1 MKYNTIKGYLGG
13 GYVSPMGYQS
23 GGYIPGVSQ
32 AKYGIGL
39 QRDITQAQKEFE
51 EQARKVEKE
60 QKKRGLFST
69 LGSYAGTALGAAL
82 APATGGLSLVAA
94 KGLGSALGYGAGEMA
109 AGKMYDAGQVNKS
122 STGLFGEDFSD
133 LNKMEREMGEG
144 ALGRSLGTGA
154 ATALTAG
161 IGELGKVGA
170 GGLYGKAMNK
180 LRFGTPDMAGKVVDS
195 AGNLTSIPG
204 VADTSIMD
212 KYFESILPPMPVVG
226 KQVGGNVD
234 ILEHTANIRKKIA
247 DSPIGGEDK
256 PTDVGSQFVGPLLP
270 EDAKWRDQMRTIAEM
285 SEGIPQL
292 DIRRD
297 YGADRR
303 SSARVRQDNLMAQLD
318 REKAMRTDEDFQDVR
333 PDDMTSLLNLQTPQQ
348 PSAFERE
355 MAGSYEQS
363 LPRAGSLG
371 MDNELLS
378 MAQDSLSTQK
388 RMENLSRGLDRYIG
402 KAEGRYHLG
411 QAIPDQSILS
421 DIKRPQQG
429 DINFGQN
436 IESVQAPSSLIG
448 EEYAM
453 ARDSLNTQRR
463 MEDLSR
469 NLGVNIATAEGRM
482 GQTIPNQEI
491 RRDMQEDNLYNTQV
505 QMPYYRLPMY
515 KHGGEVGAYKGGRGL
530 LSMAPFSRRII

>member
-13 GYVSPMGYQS
+13 GYVRPMSYQS

-39 QRDITQAQKEFE
+39 QRDINQAQKEFE
-51 EQARKVEKE
+51 EQARKVAEE
-60 QKKRGLFST
+60 QKKRGFFST
-69 LGSYAGTALGAAL
+69 LGSMAGTALGAAL

-94 KGLGSALGYGAGEMA
+94 KGLGSALGAGVGEMA
-109 AGKMYDAGQVNKS
+109 AGKMYDSGHVKKS
-122 STGLFGEDFSD
+122 STGLFTEDFSD
-133 LNKMEREMGEG
+133 LSKLEKEMGRG
-144 ALGRSLGTGA
+144 ALGRSLGAGA
-154 ATALTAG
+154 ATALSAG
-161 IGELGKVGA
+161 MGELGKAGV
-170 GGLYGKAMNK
+170 GGLYGGAMNK
-180 LRFGTPDMAGKVVDS
+180 LRFGTSDMTGKVVDS
-195 AGNLTSIPG
+195 AGNLTSIPEI
-204 VADTSIMD
+204 ADTSIMD
-212 KYFESILPPMPVVG
+212 KYFESKGYQI
-226 KQVGGNVD
+226 GGNVD
-234 ILEHTANIRKKIA
+234 ILEHTANLRKKMA
-247 DSPIGGEDK
+247 DSPMAGADTL
-256 PTDVGSQFVGPLLP
+256 TDVGNQFVGPLLP
-270 EDAKWRDQMRTIAEM
+270 EDAKFRDHMRIISEM
-285 SEGIPQL
+285 SEGIPEL

-303 SSARVRQDNLMAQLD
+303 SSARIRRMD
-318 REKAMRTDEDFQDVR
+318 KASQMKAEPVDIKR
-333 PDDMTSLLNLQTPQQ
+333 
-348 PSAFERE
+348 
-355 MAGSYEQS
+355 GS
-363 LPRAGSLG
+363 G
-371 MDNELLS
+371 MDFSLS
-378 MAQDSLSTQK
+378 NIQAVDSAPLIGEEYAIARDSLNTQRK
-388 RMENLSRGLDRYIG
+388 MEKLSRDLDRYIG

-482 GQTIPNQEI
+482 GQAIPNQEI

>member
-1 MKYNTIKGYLGG
+1 MVVN
-13 GYVSPMGYQS
+13 S
-23 GGYIPGVSQ
+23 
-32 AKYGIGL
+32 
-39 QRDITQAQKEFE
+39 
-51 EQARKVEKE
+51 
-60 QKKRGLFST
+60 
-69 LGSYAGTALGAAL
+69 L
-82 APATGGLSLVAA
+82 A
-94 KGLGSALGYGAGEMA
+94 
-109 AGKMYDAGQVNKS
+109 
-122 STGLFGEDFSD
+122 
-133 LNKMEREMGEG
+133 
-144 ALGRSLGTGA
+144 
-154 ATALTAG
+154 
-161 IGELGKVGA
+161 
-170 GGLYGKAMNK
+170 
-180 LRFGTPDMAGKVVDS
+180 
-195 AGNLTSIPG
+195 
-204 VADTSIMD
+204 
-212 KYFESILPPMPVVG
+212 
-226 KQVGGNVD
+226 
-234 ILEHTANIRKKIA
+234 
-247 DSPIGGEDK
+247 
-256 PTDVGSQFVGPLLP
+256 LLP

-333 PDDMTSLLNLQTPQQ
+333 PDDMTGLLNLQTPQQ

-355 MAGSYEQS
+355 MAGGYEQS

-388 RMENLSRGLDRYIG
+388 RMENLSRGLGMNIASQMRG
-402 KAEGRYHLG
+402 APANL
-411 QAIPDQSILS
+411 
-421 DIKRPQQG
+421 DIKRG
-429 DINFGQN
+429 SGMDFSLNN
-436 IESVQAPSSLIG
+436 VQAVDSAPLIG
-448 EEYAM
+448 EEYAI

-482 GQTIPNQEI
+482 GQAIPNQEI